1 MSFGQFDAIAGD
13 VYPELYQAF
22 VSKLNPVNL
31 DLDFFFAYSCL
42 VTDDFYDHLLFATI
56 APFLALAVLAGSYFT
71 AKTRNSVSESDMR
84 EVRHKHQ
91 AAVLYLAFVV
101 YSPVSYKIFQTFGCD
116 PLDDGESYLR
126 ADYSLFCL
134 TARHRRYKVY
144 ALIMV
149 GVYPI
154 GIAATFAGLI
164 FRHRRDLVKPDR
176 RTMLHLKPSN
186 GVWGAY
192 KPSRC
197 YYEVVECVRRIS
209 FTVIAAFVR
218 PNSATQVSMVFLF
231 AVVFVFISEAL
242 SPFEKSADTRLY
254 RWGNGVVVASM
265 YVAFLMK
272 VDVGEQTH
280 YALLTY
286 SGVLIL
292 ANVFMVITELLQI
305 VFLAKQIR
313 GIQTSVRQVDRPV
326 RRTDTVPV
334 RDVRSPHEGRVG
346 GEGVIA
352 LEYKDSEI

>member
-1 MSFGQFDAIAGD
+1 MA
-13 VYPELYQAF
+13 
-22 VSKLNPVNL
+22 
-31 DLDFFFAYSCL
+31 
-42 VTDDFYDHLLFATI
+42 
-56 APFLALAVLAGSYFT
+56 
-71 AKTRNSVSESDMR
+71 
-84 EVRHKHQ
+84 
-91 AAVLYLAFVV
+91 
-101 YSPVSYKIFQTFGCD
+101 
-116 PLDDGESYLR
+116 
-126 ADYSLFCL
+126 
-134 TARHRRYKVY
+134 
-144 ALIMV
+144 
-149 GVYPI
+149 
-154 GIAATFAGLI
+154 
-164 FRHRRDLVKPDR
+164 
-176 RTMLHLKPSN
+176 
-186 GVWGAY
+186 
-192 KPSRC
+192 
-197 YYEVVECVRRIS
+197 
-209 FTVIAAFVR
+209 
-218 PNSATQVSMVFLF
+218 FLF

-272 VDVGEQTH
+272 VDVGEETH

-305 VFLAKQIR
+305 VFLAKQIVR